1 MEPLICDGLMPVHC
15 IESSRTWVTGSSV
28 TVTARL
34 SSALT
39 HAVTIP
45 LRLTA
50 GSAERDDYGRL
61 ESITIASGETS
72 GSGAISTSAD
82 ADTDDETFTVALRN
96 LPSSVTAGRPRS
108 VEITITEAIPT
119 PALPVGGALLLGL
132 LLAWRGAV
140 RVRRR
145 RRVAGV
151 MSNTRG
157 LAAEPAEPAARPA
170 AGEEA

>member
-1 MEPLICDGLMPVHC
+1 MPRRIRVAEHLDDAL
-15 IESSRTWVTGSSV
+15 RVGQ
-28 TVTARL
+28 ARL

-39 HAVTIP
+39 RTVTIP

-61 ESITIASGETS
+61 ESITIASGQTT
-72 GSGAISTSAD
+72 GTGTISTSAD
-82 ADTDDETFTVALRN
+82 ADIDDETFTVALGT

-108 VEITITEAIPT
+108 VEITITEALAA
-119 PALPVGGALLLGL
+119 PALPLGGALLLGL

-145 RRVAGV
+145 GV
-151 MSNTRG
+151 
-157 LAAEPAEPAARPA
+157 
-170 AGEEA
+170 